1 MIHFISFY
9 IIIFAFLQV
18 CYLLKEVQE
27 SRTGTR
33 VENRDLSSSMD
44 TDDILSSQI
53 ISKKLV
59 TFKDIEELQENN
71 QKLLAVVRALSSR
84 QEEIE
89 RATDQINSGEMKEKL
104 DRYMEQLADMQA
116 AQDRHSKMMDGL
128 LKQRDT
134 YKIMYQQILKSNE
147 KKETEK
153 DVEEHK
159 SDEEPKTTKGTEEKE
174 EWSKKLKETEDKL
187 KHISDEYEIYRKER
201 TAHEK
206 MLSEEVERLRKEA
219 EANSA
224 RCCRLRAQLDSANER
239 FTLLQG
245 NVASYK
251 SQIKALEEKCTNYN
265 ITIGKHEQSLMILK
279 DETLAAQ
286 TRLARAEVQLENLR
300 QERQLLKD
308 SEGRLLKEREVYQR
322 ERQTQVLLRA
332 DMESIKASL
341 ERVQAEGHLRA
352 EQRFD
357 DANRECA
364 ALRRRLQ
371 EEQDRFR
378 ELAGHLERQLATVQ
392 ERLREERELNERIQ
406 TELDQT
412 RESETQS
419 SQKIDELNNKL
430 RQAAAHSIAKPLTGD
445 ESLVKRVKELEMQL
459 DTYQTETKSL
469 SEQLKMARQQN
480 QQYCDIAESAET
492 QLRELTAEYN
502 KCKEELENALKESR
516 VEIIS
521 LQKKVKELNDE
532 LAKISNGRQETNS
545 ELRDRLAEAE
555 RKVEELDELKGELEL
570 LKNDLKSVS
579 STVKEAEDKY
589 AREMMQHSSDL
600 QVSLTIKKNIN

>member
-1 MIHFISFY
+1 M
-9 IIIFAFLQV
+9 
-18 CYLLKEVQE
+18 E
-27 SRTGTR
+27 T
-33 VENRDLSSSMD
+33 RDLPSSIN

-89 RATDQINSGEMKEKL
+89 RATDEINSGEMKEKL
-104 DRYMEQLADMQA
+104 DRYMEQLTEMQA
-116 AQDRHSKMMDGL
+116 AQDRQSKMLDGL
-128 LKQRDT
+128 LKQRDM
-134 YKIMYQQILKSNE
+134 YKNMYQQMKNSSEKKKEEVEKDIEEDNSKSEEESKTMKSNE
-147 KKETEK
+147 
-153 DVEEHK
+153 
-159 SDEEPKTTKGTEEKE
+159 EKE
-174 EWSKKLKETEDKL
+174 KLFKKLKDTEDKL
-187 KHISDEYEIYRKER
+187 KHVSDEYEIYRKER

-265 ITIGKHEQSLMILK
+265 ITISKHEQSIMILK

-286 TRLARAEVQLENLR
+286 TRLSRAEVQLENVR
-300 QERQLLKD
+300 QECQLLRD

-322 ERQTQVLLRA
+322 ERQTQVLLKA

-341 ERVQAEGHLRA
+341 ERVQAEGQLRA

-378 ELAGHLERQLATVQ
+378 ELAAHLERQLTTAQ
-392 ERLREERELNERIQ
+392 ERLKEQRELSERLK
-406 TELDQT
+406 TELDQA
-412 RESETQS
+412 REIEAQS
-419 SQKIDELNNKL
+419 SQKIDQLNSKL
-430 RQAAAHSIAKPLTGD
+430 RQVAAHSIAKPLTGD
-445 ESLVKRVKELEMQL
+445 EGLVKRVKELEIQL
-459 DTYQTETKSL
+459 NASQVEAKSL
-469 SEQLKMARQQN
+469 SEQLKAARQQS

-521 LQKKVKELNDE
+521 LQKRVKELSDD
-532 LAKISNGRQETNS
+532 LAKMSNGRQETDS

-579 STVKEAEDKY
+579 ITAKETEDKY

-600 QVSLTIKKNIN
+600 QVSLAMKTCIYINLLFFFYMYVFVDFGKV

>member
-1 MIHFISFY
+1 M
-9 IIIFAFLQV
+9 
-18 CYLLKEVQE
+18 LKEVQE

-33 VENRDLSSSMD
+33 VENRDLSSSID
-44 TDDILSSQI
+44 TDDLLSSQI

-71 QKLLAVVRALSSR
+71 QKLLAVVRVLSSR

-89 RATDQINSGEMKEKL
+89 RATDEINSGEMKEKL
-104 DRYMEQLADMQA
+104 DRYMEQLSEMQA
-116 AQDRHSKMMDGL
+116 AQDRQSKMLDGL
-128 LKQRDT
+128 LKQRDM
-134 YKIMYQQILKSNE
+134 YKNMYQQILKNSE
-147 KKETEK
+147 KKKGEAEN
-153 DVEEHK
+153 DVEEDGRSK
-159 SDEEPKTTKGTEEKE
+159 AEEEPKTKKSNEEKE
-174 EWSKKLKETEDKL
+174 EWSKKLKEVEDKL
-187 KHISDEYEIYRKER
+187 KHVSDEYEMYRKER

-224 RCCRLRAQLDSANER
+224 KCCRLRAQLDSANER

-251 SQIKALEEKCTNYN
+251 TQIKTLEEKCTNYN
-265 ITIGKHEQSLMILK
+265 VTIGKHEQSIMILK
-279 DETLAAQ
+279 DETLSAQ
-286 TRLARAEVQLENLR
+286 TRLSRAEVQLENLR
-300 QERQLLKD
+300 QECRILRD

-322 ERQTQVLLRA
+322 ERQTQVLLKA

-341 ERVQAEGHLRA
+341 ERVQAEGQLRT
-352 EQRFD
+352 EQRLD

-378 ELAGHLERQLATVQ
+378 ELTSHQERQLAILQ
-392 ERLREERELNERIQ
+392 DRLKEEREVSEKVRA
-406 TELDQT
+406 ELDQA
-412 RESETQS
+412 REAEVQS
-419 SQKIDELNNKL
+419 SQKIDELSNKL
-430 RQAAAHSIAKPLTGD
+430 RQAAAHSISKPLTGD
-445 ESLVKRVKELEMQL
+445 EGLVKRMKELEVQL
-459 DTYQTETKSL
+459 STYQAEAKSL
-469 SEQLKMARQQN
+469 SEQLRAARQQN

-492 QLRELTAEYN
+492 QLRELSAEYN

-521 LQKKVKELNDE
+521 LQKRVKDLSND
-532 LAKISNGRQETNS
+532 LARISNGRHETDS
-545 ELRDRLAEAE
+545 ELRERLAEAE

-570 LKNDLKSVS
+570 LKSDLKSVS
-579 STVKEAEDKY
+579 ITAKETEEKY

-600 QVSLTIKKNIN
+600 QVNLARKK

>member
-1 MIHFISFY
+1 MNRFT
-9 IIIFAFLQV
+9 LQV
-18 CYLLKEVQE
+18 CFLLKEVQE
-27 SRTGTR
+27 CRSGTS
-33 VENRDLSSSMD
+33 VETRDLSSSID

-89 RATDQINSGEMKEKL
+89 RATDEINSGEMKEKL
-104 DRYMEQLADMQA
+104 DRYMEQLTEMQN
-116 AQDRHSKMMDGL
+116 AQDRQSKMLDGL
-128 LKQRDT
+128 LKQRDM
-134 YKIMYQQILKSNE
+134 YKNMYQQMLKNSNDK
-147 KKETEK
+147 KKEL
-153 DVEEHK
+153 EEN
-159 SDEEPKTTKGTEEKE
+159 DEENKSKSEEEQRGTKGNEEKE
-174 EWSKKLKETEDKL
+174 KEWSKKLKEADDRFKQL
-187 KHISDEYEIYRKER
+187 SDDYETYRKER

-206 MLSEEVERLRKEA
+206 MLGEEVDRLRKEA

-239 FTLLQG
+239 FTLLQA

-265 ITIGKHEQSLMILK
+265 VTIGKHEQSIMILK

-286 TRLARAEVQLENLR
+286 TRLSRAEVQLENIR
-300 QERQLLKD
+300 QERQLLRD

-322 ERQTQVLLRA
+322 ERQTQALLKA

-341 ERVQAEGHLRA
+341 ERVQAEGQLRA

-378 ELAGHLERQLATVQ
+378 ELASHLERQLATDR
-392 ERLREERELNERIQ
+392 ERLKEERELNERLKMDLEQLRNI
-406 TELDQT
+406 D
-412 RESETQS
+412 TQN
-419 SQKIDELNNKL
+419 SQKIEELTSKL
-430 RQAAAHSIAKPLTGD
+430 CQAATHPTAKPLTG
-445 ESLVKRVKELEMQL
+445 EEGLMKRLKDLEMQL
-459 DTYQTETKSL
+459 STSQAETKSF
-469 SEQLKMARQQN
+469 SEQLKAARQQS

-492 QLRELTAEYN
+492 QLRELTAESN
-502 KCKEELENALKESR
+502 KCKDELENALKESR

-521 LQKKVKELNDE
+521 LQKRVKDLGDD
-532 LAKISNGRQETNS
+532 LARVSNGRQETDV

-555 RKVEELDELKGELEL
+555 RKIEELDELKGELEL
-570 LKNDLKSVS
+570 LKSDLKTA
-579 STVKEAEDKY
+579 STVAKEAEEKY
-589 AREMMQHSSDL
+589 TREMMQHSTDL
-600 QVSLTIKKNIN
+600 QVSSTMKH

>member
-1 MIHFISFY
+1 M
-9 IIIFAFLQV
+9 
-18 CYLLKEVQE
+18 
-27 SRTGTR
+27 
-33 VENRDLSSSMD
+33 SSSIE

-89 RATDQINSGEMKEKL
+89 RATDEINSGEMKEKL
-104 DRYMEQLADMQA
+104 DRYMEQLTDMQA
-116 AQDRHSKMMDGL
+116 AQDRQSKMLDGL
-128 LKQRDT
+128 LKQRDL
-134 YKIMYQQILKSNE
+134 YKNMYQQIKNSKSE
-147 KKETEK
+147 KKKEEVGK
-153 DVEEHK
+153 DIEEGK
-159 SDEEPKTTKGTEEKE
+159 SKSEEESKTMKTDDEKE
-174 EWSKKLKETEDKL
+174 ELHRKLKEAEDKF
-187 KHISDEYEIYRKER
+187 KHISDEYETYRKER

-206 MLSEEVERLRKEA
+206 MLGEEVERLRKEA

-265 ITIGKHEQSLMILK
+265 VTISKHEQSIMILK
-279 DETLAAQ
+279 DETLSTQ
-286 TRLARAEVQLENLR
+286 TRLSRAEVQLENLR
-300 QERQLLKD
+300 QERQLLRD

-322 ERQTQVLLRA
+322 ERQTQALLKA

-341 ERVQAEGHLRA
+341 ERVQAEGQLRA

-378 ELAGHLERQLATVQ
+378 ELAAHLERQLATAQ
-392 ERLREERELNERIQ
+392 DRLKEERELRERLK
-406 TELDQT
+406 TELDQA
-412 RESETQS
+412 RETETQN
-419 SQKIDELNNKL
+419 SQKIDQLNNKL
-430 RQAAAHSIAKPLTGD
+430 RQVAAHSIAKPLTGD

-459 DTYQTETKSL
+459 SSSQVEANSL
-469 SEQLKMARQQN
+469 SEQLKAARQQS

-521 LQKKVKELNDE
+521 LQKRVKELGDD
-532 LAKISNGRQETNS
+532 LAKISNGRHETDS
-545 ELRDRLAEAE
+545 ELRDKLAEAE
-555 RKVEELDELKGELEL
+555 RKVEELDEVKGELEL

-579 STVKEAEDKY
+579 ITAKETEDKY
-589 AREMMQHSSDL
+589 TREMMQHSSDL
-600 QVSLTIKKNIN
+600 QVSLMKKYIYINLYI

>member
-1 MIHFISFY
+1 M
-9 IIIFAFLQV
+9 
-18 CYLLKEVQE
+18 E
-27 SRTGTR
+27 T
-33 VENRDLSSSMD
+33 RDLSSSVD

-89 RATDQINSGEMKEKL
+89 RATDEINSGEMKEKL
-104 DRYMEQLADMQA
+104 DRYMEQLTDMQA
-116 AQDRHSKMMDGL
+116 AQDRQSKMLDGL
-128 LKQRDT
+128 LKQRDM
-134 YKIMYQQILKSNE
+134 YKNMYQQMKNSNE
-147 KKETEK
+147 KKKEDTDK
-153 DVEEHK
+153 DIEDGKSKSEEESTK
-159 SDEEPKTTKGTEEKE
+159 SNEEKE
-174 EWSKKLKETEDKL
+174 KLCKKLKEAEDKC
-187 KHISDEYEIYRKER
+187 KHVSDEYEIYRKER

-265 ITIGKHEQSLMILK
+265 ITISKHEQSIMILK

-286 TRLARAEVQLENLR
+286 TRLSRAEVQLENIR
-300 QERQLLKD
+300 QERQLLRD
-308 SEGRLLKEREVYQR
+308 SEGRLLKEREIFQR
-322 ERQTQVLLRA
+322 ERQTQALLKA

-341 ERVQAEGHLRA
+341 ERVQAEGQLRA
-352 EQRFD
+352 EQRLD

-378 ELAGHLERQLATVQ
+378 ELAAHLERQFATAQ
-392 ERLREERELNERIQ
+392 ERLKEERELSERLKA
-406 TELDQT
+406 ELDQT
-412 RESETQS
+412 REIEAQS
-419 SQKIDELNNKL
+419 SQKIDQLNNKL
-430 RQAAAHSIAKPLTGD
+430 RQVAAHSITKPLTGD
-445 ESLVKRVKELEMQL
+445 EGLLKRVKELEIQL
-459 DTYQTETKSL
+459 NASQVETKSL
-469 SEQLKMARQQN
+469 SEQLKAARQQS

-492 QLRELTAEYN
+492 QLRELTTEYN

-516 VEIIS
+516 VQIIS
-521 LQKKVKELNDE
+521 LQKRVKDLSDD
-532 LAKISNGRQETNS
+532 LMKISNGRQETDS

-579 STVKEAEDKY
+579 ASAKEAEDKY

-600 QVSLTIKKNIN
+600 QVSDGEICLYELFISLHICFYRFWPN

>member
-1 MIHFISFY
+1 MS
-9 IIIFAFLQV
+9 
-18 CYLLKEVQE
+18 
-27 SRTGTR
+27 
-33 VENRDLSSSMD
+33 VETRDLSSSMD

-116 AQDRHSKMMDGL
+116 AQDRHSKMVDGL

-134 YKIMYQQILKSNE
+134 YKIMYQQILKKSSNE
-147 KKETEK
+147 KKEAEK
-153 DVEEHK
+153 DDEENK
-159 SDEEPKTTKGTEEKE
+159 SDDEPKMTKDTEEKE
-174 EWSKKLKETEDKL
+174 EWSKKLREVEDKL

-219 EANSA
+219 EANST

-251 SQIKALEEKCTNYN
+251 SQIKTLEEKCTNYN
-265 ITIGKHEQSLMILK
+265 ITIGKHEQSIMILK

-392 ERLREERELNERIQ
+392 ERLKEERELNERVKA
-406 TELDQT
+406 ELDQA
-412 RESETQS
+412 RESEAQS
-419 SQKIDELNNKL
+419 GQKIDELNNKL

-445 ESLVKRVKELEMQL
+445 ESLVKRVKELEVQV
-459 DTYQTETKSL
+459 DTYQTEIKSL
-469 SEQLKMARQQN
+469 SEQLKRARQQN

-521 LQKKVKELNDE
+521 LQKRVKELNDD

-579 STVKEAEDKY
+579 ITAKEAEDKY
-589 AREMMQHSSDL
+589 TREMMQHSSDL
-600 QVSLTIKKNIN
+600 QVSLAIKKYKLIYKNLRIINLHNCFFRFWLS

>member
-1 MIHFISFY
+1 
-9 IIIFAFLQV
+9 
-18 CYLLKEVQE
+18 
-27 SRTGTR
+27 
-33 VENRDLSSSMD
+33 MD

-89 RATDQINSGEMKEKL
+89 RATDEINSGEMKEKL
-104 DRYMEQLADMQA
+104 ERYMEQLADMQA
-116 AQDRHSKMMDGL
+116 AQDRHSKMVDGL

-134 YKIMYQQILKSNE
+134 YKNMYQQILKNSNE

-159 SDEEPKTTKGTEEKE
+159 SNEELKTTKDNEEKE
-174 EWSKKLKETEDKL
+174 EWSRKLKEAEDKF
-187 KHISDEYEIYRKER
+187 KHVSDEYEIYRKER

-265 ITIGKHEQSLMILK
+265 VTIGKHEQSIMILK

-322 ERQTQVLLRA
+322 ERQTQSLLRA

-352 EQRFD
+352 EQRLD

-392 ERLREERELNERIQ
+392 ERLKEERELNERLKA
-406 TELDQT
+406 ELDQA
-412 RESETQS
+412 RETETQS

-430 RQAAAHSIAKPLTGD
+430 RQAAAHSISKPLTGD
-445 ESLVKRVKELEMQL
+445 ENLVKRVKELEMQL
-459 DTYQTETKSL
+459 STYQTEAKSL
-469 SEQLKMARQQN
+469 SEHLKAARQQN

-521 LQKKVKELNDE
+521 LQKRVKELNDE
-532 LAKISNGRQETNS
+532 LAKISNGRQETDS

-570 LKNDLKSVS
+570 LKNDLKSMS
-579 STVKEAEDKY
+579 ITAKEAEDKY
-589 AREMMQHSSDL
+589 TREMMQHSSDL
-600 QVSLTIKKNIN
+600 QASLAIKKKIN

>member
-1 MIHFISFY
+1 MRRFFS
-9 IIIFAFLQV
+9 QV

-33 VENRDLSSSMD
+33 VENKDLSSSIN

-59 TFKDIEELQENN
+59 TFKDIEELQQNN
-71 QKLLAVVRALSSR
+71 QKLLAVVRVLSSR

-89 RATDQINSGEMKEKL
+89 RATDEINSGEMKEKL
-104 DRYMEQLADMQA
+104 DRYMEQLSEMQA
-116 AQDRHSKMMDGL
+116 AQDRQSKMLDGL
-128 LKQRDT
+128 LKQRDM
-134 YKIMYQQILKSNE
+134 YKNMYQQILKNSE
-147 KKETEK
+147 KKKDEVEN
-153 DVEEHK
+153 DVEEGASK
-159 SDEEPKTTKGTEEKE
+159 AEEEPKTAKSNEEKE
-174 EWSKKLKETEDKL
+174 EWSKKLKEVEDRL
-187 KHISDEYEIYRKER
+187 KHVSDEYETYRKER

-251 SQIKALEEKCTNYN
+251 TQIKTLEEKCTNYN
-265 ITIGKHEQSLMILK
+265 VTIGKHEQSIMILK
-279 DETLAAQ
+279 DETLSAQ
-286 TRLARAEVQLENLR
+286 TRLSRAEVQLENLR
-300 QERQLLKD
+300 QECRILRD

-322 ERQTQVLLRA
+322 ERQTQALLKA

-341 ERVQAEGHLRA
+341 ERVQAEGQLRT
-352 EQRFD
+352 EHRLD

-378 ELAGHLERQLATVQ
+378 ELTSHQERQLTILQ
-392 ERLREERELNERIQ
+392 DRLKEEREVSEKIKI
-406 TELDQT
+406 ELDQT
-412 RESETQS
+412 REAETQS
-419 SQKIDELNNKL
+419 SQKVEELSNKL
-430 RQAAAHSIAKPLTGD
+430 RQVAAHSIAKPLTGD
-445 ESLVKRVKELEMQL
+445 EGLVKRMKELEAQL
-459 DTYQTETKSL
+459 NTYQVEAKSL
-469 SEQLKMARQQN
+469 SEQLKAARQQN

-492 QLRELTAEYN
+492 QLRELTTEYN
-502 KCKEELENALKESR
+502 RCKEELEKALKESR

-521 LQKKVKELNDE
+521 LQKRVKDLSND
-532 LAKISNGRQETNS
+532 LTRISNGRHETDS
-545 ELRDRLAEAE
+545 ELRERLAEAE

-570 LKNDLKSVS
+570 LKSDLKSVS
-579 STVKEAEDKY
+579 ITAKEAEEKY

-600 QVSLTIKKNIN
+600 QVSLATKKIN

>member
-1 MIHFISFY
+1 M
-9 IIIFAFLQV
+9 
-18 CYLLKEVQE
+18 E
-27 SRTGTR
+27 T
-33 VENRDLSSSMD
+33 RDLSSSVD

-89 RATDQINSGEMKEKL
+89 RATDEINSGEMKEKL
-104 DRYMEQLADMQA
+104 DRYMEQLTDMQA
-116 AQDRHSKMMDGL
+116 AQDRQSKMLDGL
-128 LKQRDT
+128 LKQRDM
-134 YKIMYQQILKSNE
+134 YKNMYQQVKNSNE
-147 KKETEK
+147 KKEEVEK
-153 DVEEHK
+153 DIEEGKSKSEEESTK
-159 SDEEPKTTKGTEEKE
+159 SDEEKEKLF
-174 EWSKKLKETEDKL
+174 KKVKEAEDKC
-187 KHISDEYEIYRKER
+187 KHVSDEYETYRKER

-265 ITIGKHEQSLMILK
+265 ITISKHEQSIMILK
-279 DETLAAQ
+279 DETLSAQ
-286 TRLARAEVQLENLR
+286 TRLSRAEVQLENIR
-300 QERQLLKD
+300 QERQLLRD

-322 ERQTQVLLRA
+322 ERQTQVLLKA

-341 ERVQAEGHLRA
+341 ERVQAEGQLRA

-378 ELAGHLERQLATVQ
+378 ELAAHLERQMTTIQDRLKEERDLS
-392 ERLREERELNERIQ
+392 ERLKAQ
-406 TELDQT
+406 LDQA
-412 RESETQS
+412 REIEAQS
-419 SQKIDELNNKL
+419 SQKIDQLNNKL
-430 RQAAAHSIAKPLTGD
+430 RQVAAHSIAKPLTGD
-445 ESLVKRVKELEMQL
+445 EGLLKRVKELEMQL
-459 DTYQTETKSL
+459 NTSQVEAKSL
-469 SEQLKMARQQN
+469 SEQLKAARQQS

-492 QLRELTAEYN
+492 QLRELTVEYN

-521 LQKKVKELNDE
+521 LQKRVKDLGND
-532 LAKISNGRQETNS
+532 LAKISNGRQETDS

-579 STVKEAEDKY
+579 AAAKEAEDKY

-600 QVSLTIKKNIN
+600 QVSLAMKKYVYMNLLSTSLHKCFCRFWQS

>member
-1 MIHFISFY
+1 M
-9 IIIFAFLQV
+9 
-18 CYLLKEVQE
+18 E
-27 SRTGTR
+27 TT
-33 VENRDLSSSMD
+33 DSSSPME
-44 TDDILSSQI
+44 TDDILSSHI
-53 ISKKLV
+53 ISKRLV

-89 RATDQINSGEMKEKL
+89 RATDEIHSGEMKEKL
-104 DRYMEQLADMQA
+104 DRYMEQLTEMQA
-116 AQDRHSKMMDGL
+116 AQDRQSKMLDSL
-128 LKQRDT
+128 LKQRDM
-134 YKIMYQQILKSNE
+134 YKNMYQQMLKSSSE
-147 KKETEK
+147 KRNDEEPGS
-153 DVEEHK
+153 DVEEDDK
-159 SDEEPKTTKGTEEKE
+159 SKSEEPTTTKDVGGEEE
-174 EWSKKLKETEDKL
+174 VQLSRKLKELEERCKQTSE
-187 KHISDEYEIYRKER
+187 EYDTYRRER

-206 MLSEEVERLRKEA
+206 MLSEEVDRLRKEA

-251 SQIKALEEKCTNYN
+251 TQIRALEEKCTNYSV
-265 ITIGKHEQSLMILK
+265 TIGKHEQSIMILK

-300 QERQLLKD
+300 QERQLLRD

-352 EQRFD
+352 EQRLD

-378 ELAGHLERQLATVQ
+378 ELTAHLERQVATVQ
-392 ERLREERELNERIQ
+392 ERLKEESEMGERLKA
-406 TELDQT
+406 ELDRM
-412 RESETQS
+412 RETDAQHNR
-419 SQKIDELNNKL
+419 KIDELSNKL
-430 RQAAAHSIAKPLTGD
+430 RQAAADSIAKPLTGD
-445 ESLVKRVKELEMQL
+445 DNLVKRVKELEIQL
-459 DTYQTETKSL
+459 SASQAEAKSL
-469 SEQLKMARQQN
+469 SEQLRAARQQC
-480 QQYCDIAESAET
+480 QQYCDIADSAES
-492 QLRELTAEYN
+492 QLRELTAESN
-502 KCKEELENALKESR
+502 KCKEELEKSLNDSR
-516 VEIIS
+516 GEVAA
-521 LQKKVKELNDE
+521 LQKKVKELSDD
-532 LAKISNGRQETNS
+532 LAKVSNGRHETDS
-545 ELRDRLAEAE
+545 ELRQKLAEAE

-570 LKNDLKSVS
+570 LRSDLKSVS
-579 STVKEAEDKY
+579 ATAKETEEKY
-589 AREMMQHSSDL
+589 AKEMMLHSSDL
-600 QVSLTIKKNIN
+600 QASRFAGD